1 MKDVTDPKWAGDT
14 DLKAWTDWMMA
25 NMPGADRNGSL
36 TAAGYSL
43 AQTLEQVLKQCGNNL
58 TRESIMKQASNLRD
72 FRVGL
77 LLPNSHINTSPTDYR
92 VVTYMRLQR
101 FNGTSWD
108 DVK

>member
-14 DLKAWTDWMMA
+14 DVKAWTAWMKE
-25 NMPGADRNGSL
+25 NMPGADLNDSL
-36 TAAGYSL
+36 TAAGYAF
-43 AQTLEQVLKQCGNNL
+43 AQTLEQVLKQCGDNL
-58 TRESIMKQASNLRD
+58 TRENIVKQPANLKD

-77 LLPNSHINTSPTDYR
+77 LLPEPHQYPSTDYR
-92 VVTYMRLQR
+92 VVTYMVLQR